1 MAPGKCRHGR
11 AEGQVPSA
19 DLLAEIRRLL
29 DEGAERVSL
38 AQRSCAGTADCCRFR
53 LTGETP
59 HVTLGEAWVAW
70 KAWRAAGRTR
80 VELPADG
87 SCPFLSGQGGC
98 MIYEGRPLA
107 CRTHFCISAGGAL
120 PRREVI
126 DLIHA
131 LEDIDVMLGGDG
143 AARLPEAVERLSRP
157 GTGKGRKN
165 GKAWKGRC

>member
-1 MAPGKCRHGR
+1 MASGKCRHGK
-11 AEGQVPSA
+11 AEGCAPSA
-19 DLLAEIRRLL
+19 ELLTEVRRLL
-29 DEGAERVSL
+29 GEGSVRASGAL
-38 AQRSCAGTADCCRFR
+38 RSCTGTADCCRFR

-80 VELPADG
+80 VELSPDG
-87 SCPFLSGQGGC
+87 SCPFLNGQGRC

-107 CRTHFCISAGGAL
+107 CRTHFCVAAGGAL

-131 LEDIDVMLGGDG
+131 LEDIDAALGGGG
-143 AARLPEAVERLSRP
+143 AARLPEAVERLSRKGP
-157 GTGKGRKN
+157 AGGGRKGR
-165 GKAWKGRC
+165 R